1 MKILVSHPDSE
12 GLGWVGLLSVGI
24 MGTGVTQAVGIVSAM
39 DLWGRKLYKLK
50 ISNPIV
56 QNIKG
61 IMMP

>member
-1 MKILVSHPDSE
+1 MKAQ
-12 GLGWVGLLSVGI
+12 VGSDCYQLELWEQ
-24 MGTGVTQAVGIVSAM
+24 GVTQAVGIVSAM
-39 DLWGRKLYKLK
+39 DLSGQKLYKLK